1 MSTFQKLRFLILFI
15 LLAMTV
21 GCDQTSKHFAR
32 LTLSYDTPIEL
43 PGGLGELRLAD
54 NPGSFL
60 SLGASMPPAW
70 RLALLT
76 LGVGAALMAV
86 FIYLVRNPTPG
97 WLSFLGL
104 TLLCSGGVS
113 NLIDRIT
120 RHGLVTDFVFLR
132 LGPLHTGIFNF
143 ADCLIVAGFVA
154 LMYSSFRQSGGKGT
168 AQTQAG
174 S

>member
-1 MSTFQKLRFLILFI
+1 MTTFQKLRFLVLFF

-21 GCDQTSKHFAR
+21 GCDQTSKHLAR
-32 LTLSYDTPIEL
+32 LTLSYDTPVEL

-60 SLGASMPPAW
+60 SLGATLPASL
-70 RLALLT
+70 RLAFLT
-76 LGVGAALMAV
+76 LGVAFALVAV
-86 FIYLVRNPTPG
+86 FVYLVRNPAPG

-104 TLLCSGGVS
+104 TLLCAGGSS

-120 RHGLVTDFVFLR
+120 RHGLVTDFLFLR

-143 ADCLIVAGFVA
+143 ADCMIVAGFLA
-154 LMYSSFRQSGGKGT
+154 LVCSTWRQSNQKN
-168 AQTQAG
+168 AE
-174 S
+174 